1 MTSTTTSCTSSGNAL
16 RPSLCEQVGGEQRC
30 FIPLLLS
37 DTRDQC
43 VRRGIGQLVEPA
55 LQGGSR
61 RLGIKARRGDALVA
75 EKTLQIGNVHAQREQ
90 PGRHRVAQQM
100 WVDALAD
107 PGGDGD
113 GANDLADPLARQHV
127 WRWPGTS
134 LTAGE

>member
-55 LQGGSR
+55 LQGGS
-61 RLGIKARRGDALVA
+61 
-75 EKTLQIGNVHAQREQ
+75 T
-90 PGRHRVAQQM
+90 
-100 WVDALAD
+100 
-107 PGGDGD
+107 
-113 GANDLADPLARQHV
+113 GAPSNPAVVSTVSESRA
-127 WRWPGTS
+127 
-134 LTAGE
+134 

>member
-1 MTSTTTSCTSSGNAL
+1 MELAPFALSNRNASLAQPKAAGEVGAAYRL
-16 RPSLCEQVGGEQRC
+16 R

-100 WVDALAD
+100 WVDALRSKRS
-107 PGGDGD
+107 GRRT
-113 GANDLADPLARQHV
+113 LASRSPRAR
-127 WRWPGTS
+127 R
-134 LTAGE
+134 